1 VTARAATPSD
11 SLPPTEPR
19 PSTRYLVAGASR
31 AAGVRQRCSPPLT
44 FLALPVPR
52 SQDAPSAGRE
62 ARVGVLCVPGRPLRP
77 LTSTTPAGRN
87 AATAMANSHSAKST
101 TRPAGAAAPTT
112 AQRRGI
118 VGAAGAS
125 GAGGNAR
132 LPKSKKTSKSSGAA
146 RSAGSGKSA
155 LAARPAGNAQPD
167 RVVRSAGNA
176 HRDRAVT
183 SAGTARPAQ
192 ASKPTRATK
201 APGSGRPTKSP
212 APKSSKA
219 KLRRKVPNPH
229 LREILVELRK
239 AYPEAQCSLE
249 HQDPFQLLIATILS
263 AQCTD
268 ARVNIVTRDL
278 FKRYRTPD
286 EFAAATQEELEAEIR
301 STGFFRSKA
310 RNIRA
315 ACKAIV
321 EKHGGRIPKTMEELS
336 ALQGVGRK
344 TANVVLGNAFNSP
357 DGVVVDTH
365 VKRITHKLALTDE
378 KNPEKVERDL
388 NRIVPHKDWV
398 IFAHQVILHGRRV
411 CNARAP
417 LCDQCV
423 LYAYCPTRG

>member
-1 VTARAATPSD
+1 
-11 SLPPTEPR
+11 
-19 PSTRYLVAGASR
+19 
-31 AAGVRQRCSPPLT
+31 
-44 FLALPVPR
+44 
-52 SQDAPSAGRE
+52 
-62 ARVGVLCVPGRPLRP
+62 
-77 LTSTTPAGRN
+77 
-87 AATAMANSHSAKST
+87 M
-101 TRPAGAAAPTT
+101 
-112 AQRRGI
+112 
-118 VGAAGAS
+118 
-125 GAGGNAR
+125 
-132 LPKSKKTSKSSGAA
+132 
-146 RSAGSGKSA
+146 
-155 LAARPAGNAQPD
+155 
-167 RVVRSAGNA
+167 
-176 HRDRAVT
+176 
-183 SAGTARPAQ
+183 
-192 ASKPTRATK
+192 
-201 APGSGRPTKSP
+201 
-212 APKSSKA
+212 
-219 KLRRKVPNPH
+219 
-229 LREILVELRK
+229 
-239 AYPEAQCSLE
+239 
-249 HQDPFQLLIATILS
+249 IATILS